1 MIGGASRAAPLPTGT
16 YTGAY
21 ALTTRRFDKESPML
35 GKLMIPALA
44 LVLAAT
50 PALADG
56 KKGHK
61 KHKEAYHGGQSFCPP
76 GLAKKNPPCVPPG
89 LARQERAED
98 RHDDHHHFYRVGDY
112 IHRDYVVLRDP
123 LTYGLD
129 PRGTYWRVGDNLFR
143 VDGQSGRV
151 LATLGLLSA
160 LLN

>member
-1 MIGGASRAAPLPTGT
+1 MIGGASRAALLPSGT
-16 YTGAY
+16 HTGAY
-21 ALTTRRFDKESPML
+21 ALTARRFDKESPML

>member
-1 MIGGASRAAPLPTGT
+1 MIGGAPRAALLPTGT
-16 YTGAY
+16 RTDAY
-21 ALTTRRFDKESPML
+21 ALTARRFDKESPML

>member
-1 MIGGASRAAPLPTGT
+1 
-16 YTGAY
+16 
-21 ALTTRRFDKESPML
+21 ML
-35 GKLMIPALA
+35 GKLIIPVVAV
-44 LVLAAT
+44 VLAAS
-50 PALADG
+50 PVLADG

-61 KHKEAYHGGQSFCPP
+61 KHGEAYHGGHSFCPP

-89 LARQERAED
+89 QARKD
-98 RHDDHHHFYRVGDY
+98 RHDDDRYHDHDHYYRVGDY

-143 VDGQSGRV
+143 VDGQSGRI

>member
-1 MIGGASRAAPLPTGT
+1 MP
-16 YTGAY
+16 
-21 ALTTRRFDKESPML
+21 FL
-35 GKLMIPALA
+35 GI
-44 LVLAAT
+44 T
-50 PALADG
+50 ADG
-56 KKGHK
+56 
-61 KHKEAYHGGQSFCPP
+61 EDEFDLRHGGQRFCPP
-76 GLAKKNPPCVPPG
+76 GLDKKNPPCVPPG
-89 LARQERAED
+89 LARQERPED
-98 RHDDHHHFYRVGDY
+98 HYDDDHYHVYRVGDY